1 MALTKTQELLLDGL
15 KIFKVQKDSI
25 VAVMLALKTESQ
37 MMKLMEIMARNPRM
51 TEEEILL
58 KTVQISKNC
67 Q

>member
-15 KIFKVQKDSI
+15 RIFKVQKDSI

>member
-15 KIFKVQKDSI
+15 RIFKVQKDSI

-58 KTVQISKNC
+58 KTVQISKNY